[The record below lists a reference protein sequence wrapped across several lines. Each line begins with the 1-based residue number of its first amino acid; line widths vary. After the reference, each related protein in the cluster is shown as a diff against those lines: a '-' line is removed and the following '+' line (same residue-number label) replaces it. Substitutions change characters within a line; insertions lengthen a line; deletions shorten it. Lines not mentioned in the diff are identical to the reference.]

1 MGFEANAR
9 TRERE
14 KREGRVSEEAEPRE
28 AGGEKIPSPAQ
39 MCNDH
44 SLWVVGAVF
53 ACISHLHPI

>member
-28 AGGEKIPSPAQ
+28 AGGEKIPARIAARSAADKPSPAQ
-39 MCNDH
+39 
-44 SLWVVGAVF
+44 VF
-53 ACISHLHPI
+53 